1 MKNFA
6 HISLDKILEVTV
18 LGFALTVSM
27 IGIAHAAT
35 TPVPPDRSFEQ
46 YDVNHDGIISASEAV
61 GMGMLTRDFEAAD
74 TNRDGSL
81 SKEEFAS
88 AEAVND
94 RLKILPPKSTSS
106 IDDHRLNA
114 KVEDALLK
122 NAVLRGLQ
130 IHVESHAG
138 IVELS
143 GFTESV
149 NKQLVVAQIATAR
162 VLASDVEGVHG
173 VIVVA

>member
-6 HISLDKILEVTV
+6 HVSLDKILEVTV
-18 LGFALTVSM
+18 LGFALTVSL
-27 IGIAHAAT
+27 IGIAHAAS
-35 TPVPPDRSFEQ
+35 TPAPPDRSFEQ
-46 YDVNHDGIISASEAV
+46 YDINHDGIISASEAV

-106 IDDHRLNA
+106 IDDNKLTA

-122 NAVLRGLQ
+122 NTVLRGLR

-138 IVELS
+138 IVALS
-143 GFTESV
+143 GFASIG
-149 NKQLVVAQIATAR
+149 NKQLEIAQIATAR
-162 VLASDVEGVHG
+162 VLASDVEGVHA